1 MFYTHTRN
9 HIPTRITI
17 RFIHLDLLRLI
28 YFNRKCFHNFK
39 NTSVGQYDFWPSD
52 PATPFFSIIYDYEL
66 YQWNHSAR
74 FWIFEV
80 CVMSIISYELRLC
93 SLCFCDYFVTTWQLH
108 DTDNKKFICADSESL
123 ALLRQLQSDVE
134 PIVAQSCEVALSMLD
149 FEQNGK
155 SFEVSCCKP
164 CSKYLHVHM
173 NIV

>member
-1 MFYTHTRN
+1 
-9 HIPTRITI
+9 
-17 RFIHLDLLRLI
+17 
-28 YFNRKCFHNFK
+28 
-39 NTSVGQYDFWPSD
+39 
-52 PATPFFSIIYDYEL
+52 
-66 YQWNHSAR
+66 
-74 FWIFEV
+74 
-80 CVMSIISYELRLC
+80 MSIISYELRLC

-173 NIV
+173 NIVQIFALQYLAFTYDSAYLNCSICIWRTQMVISNYWTSHSKISAIRGFEIYVKILITFYPQILSSKGLN